1 MLTAG
6 QARRLFTGEHA
17 YRVDSQRRI
26 ALPTAWRGESEAE
39 RAFMLITH
47 EQPCI
52 QMMPMAMFEKMLPQL
67 ENELLGNPDALV
79 LANTMAGPAAGVV
92 VDRQGRFA
100 LTSGLM
106 AHAQITDRVLLVGG
120 FLTIA
125 LWAPEVWEE
134 RRETAVKAN
143 RVLRSAAPQADDL
156 GRAFRRAM
164 REVDPEA

>member
-6 QARRLFTGEHA
+6 QAQRLFTGEHA

-26 ALPTAWRGESEAE
+26 ALPTAWRGESEGE
-39 RAFMLITH
+39 RAFMLLTH

-52 QMMPMAMFEKMLPQL
+52 QMMPLAMFEKMLPRL
-67 ENELLGNPDALV
+67 EEELLRNPDALV
-79 LANTMAGPAAGVV
+79 STNSLAGPAASVV

-100 LTSGLM
+100 LTSALM
-106 AHAQITDRVLLVGG
+106 AHAQITDRVVLVGG

-125 LWAPEVWEE
+125 LWAPEVWEK

-143 RVLRSAAPQADDL
+143 RVLRAAAPPTDDL
-156 GRAFRRAM
+156 GQAFRRAM
-164 REVDPEA
+164 RGVDKEE